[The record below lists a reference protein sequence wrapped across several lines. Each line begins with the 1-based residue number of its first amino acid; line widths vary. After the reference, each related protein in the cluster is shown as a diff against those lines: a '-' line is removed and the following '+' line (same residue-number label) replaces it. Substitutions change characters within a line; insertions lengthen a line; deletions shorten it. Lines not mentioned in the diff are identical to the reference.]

1 MDLPTAEPEGRTMR
15 RWPALTV
22 IAAGVLQSACGGP
35 RDAHA
40 ELRAL
45 IDDAETAAEARQ
57 TGFFRNLISEDYVD
71 RRGQRRDDVINLL
84 RGYFL
89 INATVEVVNRIETI
103 ELLGD
108 DAATVA
114 LQTAVI
120 GRGQGRS
127 VLAVDGELFR
137 IELELVKEGSEWRII
152 GAEWDRLLR

>member
-1 MDLPTAEPEGRTMR
+1 MR
-15 RWPALTV
+15 RWPALIV

-35 RDAHA
+35 PDAHA

-45 IDDAETAAEARQ
+45 IDDAEAAAEARQ

-71 RRGQRRDDVINLL
+71 RRGQRRDEVINLL

-89 INATVEVVNRIETI
+89 VNATVEVVNRIETI

-120 GRGQGRS
+120 GRGQGSS